1 MLSVIHHILSRFR
14 RDESGATLVEFA
26 LVLPMLL
33 VIFGVIIEGG
43 RLFWSYQTTISG
55 VRDAT
60 RYLARAAP
68 NDICTSGGSVAGFS
82 GQLTTIV
89 QQSSGGVGLLPNGI
103 TVTSVTPSFACVTG
117 SYRGGTVPIATVT
130 ANLTV
135 TFPLSGLFTFFGGG
149 NLTTLNTTVTDRN
162 RIYGT

>member
-1 MLSVIHHILSRFR
+1 MVRLLHIIAQRFR
-14 RDESGATLVEFA
+14 KDESGATLLEFA
-26 LVLPMLL
+26 LVLPMMLL
-33 VIFGVIIEGG
+33 IFGVIIEGG

-55 VRDAT
+55 VRDAA

-68 NDICTSGGSVAGFS
+68 NDVCTTGASVAGYS
-82 GQLTTIV
+82 GQLLTIV
-89 QQSSGGVGLLPNGI
+89 RQSSSGANLFPGGV
-103 TVTSVTPSFACVTG
+103 TVTSVTPSYVCITG

-135 TFPLSGLFTFFGGG
+135 TFPFSGLFTFFGS